1 MDVGVGGNNQ
11 PAEGRWQKGEEL
23 QVRYAR
29 WKVRWQMTKK
39 VGDVVPAVP
48 APVGPEHNVKIAI
61 SIHAKNCQIGR
72 QIYIPG
78 GAQDLL
84 GWGPSPRGPWPLLR
98 RS

>member
-48 APVGPEHNVKIAI
+48 APVGPEHNGKIAI
-61 SIHAKNCQIGR
+61 AYKNNKNVIDFD
-72 QIYIPG
+72 
-78 GAQDLL
+78 AL
-84 GWGPSPRGPWPLLR
+84 
-98 RS
+98 